1 MNIAT
6 QIVRS
11 ILGKWYLWTVLPIL
25 TGIIVYLYLLS
36 RPDQFISE
44 ATLYLNLP
52 TEKSIALTEDIF
64 EQNEF
69 DRYIQNLFQISQSTR
84 NVDRVRLLIL
94 KNYIQGERLFIRKP
108 IPGWLRQ
115 DSAFTMQH
123 VNDFIEQAKA
133 MDLRTSTDARLN
145 AFLVENGYSRK
156 NVRNTIESYRG
167 QSTNYFIVQ
176 SQASDPFRAAKFTS
190 YAVNSLIYI
199 EKSRDQ
205 KLLKANQSTLEIML
219 AEARQKLNREL
230 SDLETYKVDNIVINL
245 DEHTKAIVNELVQLQ
260 KEKAKLLESI
270 ASSQKTIDE
279 VTRILKDDGK
289 LPIINTQV
297 NDSLVTIQNKLDE
310 IEQSSIDNKFIRM
323 DSISVQDVDQLV
335 ARSKKL
341 RQRMDQQINN
351 FIQDTPIDYRS
362 ARQQQ
367 VEKYLD
373 AQVTLEI
380 SKKLIPLVEK
390 EIERMR
396 QSASHF
402 APIEST
408 ISTLEDEIVIAQESY
423 LLLLNKLNNLKS
435 RTRDGIS
442 NQLQIYE
449 GPTIPQIPI
458 GSGNKLLSA
467 ASSIGVFVLILLF
480 IGLIEYLDQ
489 GIWSALSF
497 KRKTGK
503 KIASFLPHIDFR
515 MNSEEI
521 EALQKIYDSQITHL
535 LNLLVNQTSQHSF
548 SGLISGDG
556 DENVTHIYNVI
567 EKRAQKAGLNITYIN
582 FTEQEISSEN
592 SSLDD
597 IKPDDPL
604 LIPKWMEDHKTAF
617 KDYDSIFML
626 LPSYKTDFT
635 NRHIEDYL
643 DAISIIFNAGF
654 VVSPVDIDF
663 LSRERQSAKKYP
675 VLIDIPSKYLDV
687 MTGPLDKPRSVV
699 RSFIKDIIHG
709 KLKR

>member
-1 MNIAT
+1 M
-6 QIVRS
+6 
-11 ILGKWYLWTVLPIL
+11 LGKWYLWTVLPLL

-36 RPDQFISE
+36 RPDQFISD

-69 DRYIQNLFQISQSTR
+69 DRYIQNLLQISQSTR

-94 KNYIQGERLFIRKP
+94 KNYIQGERLFITKP

-123 VNDFIEQAKA
+123 VNEFIEQAKA
-133 MDLRTSTDARLN
+133 MNLRTSTDARLN

-156 NVRNTIESYRG
+156 NVRNTIETYRG

-190 YAVNSLIYI
+190 YAANSLIYI
-199 EKSRDQ
+199 EKRRDQ
-205 KLLKANQSTLEIML
+205 KLLRANQKTLEEMV
-219 AEARQKLNREL
+219 AEARQKLNQEL
-230 SDLETYKVDNIVINL
+230 TELETYKVNNIVINL

-270 ASSQKTIDE
+270 ASSQQTIDE
-279 VTRILKDDGK
+279 VTRILKDDGE

-380 SKKLIPLVEK
+380 SKRLIPLVEK

-423 LLLLNKLNNLKS
+423 LLLLNKLDNLKS
-435 RTRDGIS
+435 KTRDGIS

-489 GIWSALSF
+489 GIWDAMSF

-515 MNSEEI
+515 RNSEEI
-521 EALQKIYDSQITHL
+521 EALQKIYDSQITYL
-535 LNLLVNQTSQHSF
+535 LNLLVNQTGQHSF
-548 SGLISGDG
+548 CGLISGDG

-567 EKRAQKAGLNITYIN
+567 EKRAQKAGLKITYIN
-582 FTEQEISSEN
+582 FTEQEIPSKN

-597 IKPDDPL
+597 IKPVDPL
-604 LIPKWMEDHKTAF
+604 LIPKWMEDHKAAF
-617 KDYDSIFML
+617 KGYDSIFML

-635 NRHIEDYL
+635 NRHIENYL
-643 DAISIIFNAGF
+643 DAISIIFKAGF
-654 VVSPVDIDF
+654 VVSPIDIDF
-663 LSRERQSAKKYP
+663 LSRKRQSAKTYP
-675 VLIDIPSKYLDV
+675 LLIDIPSEYLDV
-687 MTGPLDKPRSVV
+687 MTGPLDKPRSVI
-699 RSFIKDIIHG
+699 RSFFKDIIHG